1 MARACPGLVPTL
13 LVAIAVLSSGCRGK
27 PHAPPPSLGPRIAVG
42 RGDVEPRVVRVLHT
56 EQGVLLETTSG
67 IYELSAPRDDT
78 FRIRLRRDRAAPRLP
93 SFAVTAQPVTDA
105 PRLEIDESDTAVI
118 LRTARAR
125 LRVDKDPM
133 CLRLMTAGGEMVA
146 DEALRVRWQE
156 PGVRLD
162 FGLEPGERVFGL
174 GDKVRGFDRRGH
186 TFELWN
192 TDAYGWKIDADPLYK
207 SVPFWLHLGTT
218 GRAHAVFVDHPA
230 RATVDA
236 GQRRPAVV
244 SYETR
249 YADAL
254 DVYLFAS
261 AEPKDV
267 LRAYTSLTGR
277 PPLPALWTLGYHQSR
292 WGYASEAEVFGVV
305 ARLQHDHIPVDAVW
319 LDIDYQIGN
328 APFTVDTH
336 AFPSFAKMVA
346 ELAASGVKTIVITD
360 LHIKSYQNQPPPA
373 QGYPPY
379 DSGVAGDH
387 FIHGGTGYF
396 EGAVWPGPSVFPEFT
411 RARTRTW
418 WGRLYRGFIEQGVAG
433 FWNDMNEPAVFV
445 KDKTFPDS
453 VLHRLDDGSQAPHPL
468 VHNAY
473 GTLNARATY
482 EGVKALRPGA
492 RPFVLTRAAYA
503 GAQRYAASWTGDNTA
518 DRAHLAVTIPQLSN
532 LGVSGYAFVGADVGG
547 FAGCPDPELFA
558 AWMELGAFQP
568 FFRNHSA
575 KDACR
580 REPWLFGA
588 TIEAR
593 VRAAVQRRYR
603 LLPYLYTLF
612 EEASRTGVPVMR
624 PLWLEYPDAPAT
636 LGVDD
641 EFLVGR
647 ELLIAPSLVAGARRY
662 QVTLPPGTWYDT
674 TTLARLPGGVHDI
687 EALPD
692 DRVRVFA
699 RAGAVIPESALVRD
713 TSRGLR
719 GPLTLTVWPGP
730 DSAGALYVDSGDGFA
745 YQRGASRRLQ
755 LSSEG
760 RADGLTVRSTSTG
773 DFPPWWKEVRLVIH
787 DVPRAPTA
795 VIDANGPRPAYLY
808 DKAQSTLTVTLRR
821 AATDFEVSTNW

>member
-1 MARACPGLVPTL
+1 
-13 LVAIAVLSSGCRGK
+13 
-27 PHAPPPSLGPRIAVG
+27 
-42 RGDVEPRVVRVLHT
+42 
-56 EQGVLLETTSG
+56 
-67 IYELSAPRDDT
+67 
-78 FRIRLRRDRAAPRLP
+78 
-93 SFAVTAQPVTDA
+93 
-105 PRLEIDESDTAVI
+105 
-118 LRTARAR
+118 
-125 LRVDKDPM
+125 
-133 CLRLMTAGGEMVA
+133 MTATGEIVA
-146 DEALRVRWQE
+146 DEALRVSWLA

-174 GDKVRGFDRRGH
+174 GDKVQGFDRRGH
-186 TFELWN
+186 TFALWN
-192 TDAYGWKIDADPLYK
+192 TDAYGWKTDADPLYK
-207 SVPFWLHLGTT
+207 SLPFWLQLGTT

-230 RATVDA
+230 RATVDV
-236 GQRRPAVV
+236 GKRRPGVV

-261 AEPKDV
+261 AAAKDV

-277 PPLPALWTLGYHQSR
+277 TPLPALWTLGYHQSR
-292 WGYASEAEVFGVV
+292 WGYTSEAEVRGVV
-305 ARLQHDHIPVDAVW
+305 ARLQQDHIPVDAVW
-319 LDIDYQIGN
+319 LDIDYQVGN

-336 AFPSFAKMVA
+336 AFPSFAKMIA
-346 ELAASGVKTIVITD
+346 DLAATGVKTVVITD
-360 LHIKSYQNQPPPA
+360 LHIKSYQHQPPPA

-379 DSGVAGDH
+379 DSGAAGDH
-387 FIHGGTGYF
+387 FIHDETGYF
-396 EGAVWPGPSVFPEFT
+396 EGPVWPGPSVFPEFT
-411 RARTRTW
+411 RARTRSW
-418 WGRLYRGFIEQGVAG
+418 WGHLYRGFVEQGVAG

-453 VLHRLDDGSQAPHPL
+453 VLHRLDDGSLVPHPL

-482 EGVKALRPGA
+482 EGVKQLRPGA

-503 GAQRYAASWTGDNTA
+503 GAQKYAASWTGDNTA
-518 DRAHLAVTIPQLSN
+518 DRAHLAVTIPQLLN
-532 LGVSGYAFVGADVGG
+532 LGISGYAFVGADVGG

-588 TIEAR
+588 AIEAR

-624 PLWLEYPDAPAT
+624 PLWLEYPNAPAT
-636 LGVDD
+636 YGVDD
-641 EFLVGR
+641 AFLVGR
-647 ELLIAPSLVAGARRY
+647 DLLIAPSLVAGARRY
-662 QVTLPPGTWYDT
+662 RITLPPGNWYDT
-674 TTLARLPGGVHDI
+674 STLARLPGGVQEI
-687 EALPD
+687 EALTD
-692 DRVRVFA
+692 NRVRVFA
-699 RAGAVIPESALVRD
+699 RAGAIIPESALGRD

-730 DSAGALYVDSGDGFA
+730 DSTGALYVDSGDGYAFE
-745 YQRGASRRLQ
+745 RGASRRLR
-755 LSSEG
+755 LSSADH
-760 RADGLTVRSTSTG
+760 ADGLTVRSTSTG
-773 DFPPWWKEVRLVIH
+773 NFPPWWKEVRLVIH

-795 VIDANGPRPAYLY
+795 VVDATGPRPPYLY
-808 DKAQSTLTVTLRR
+808 DAARRTLTVTLRR
-821 AATDFEVSTNW
+821 AATDFKVSTIW